1 MSTSTPE
8 NRFLVNLNAEQKQLF
23 KIAEK
28 YGWNRQK
35 LLDNAQKEIEKAGL
49 GISKDTLRK
58 RFDRLSER
66 YNTYNAALAKEDD
79 TPVPQYPQDKEDPV
93 EDRKESEITYL
104 RKQLN
109 SVRNENNKLRVRSYV
124 ATEVV
129 ESLRAE
135 IAEVEYDKFYINVKK
150 QNDGNNHLVLPISDA
165 HYGEVVVG
173 ANVHNVNEYN
183 PEISKERHIKL
194 FEKAIE
200 MGREHNCGTI
210 DILMLGDLFSGNIH
224 DELKETNA
232 GPLTKLLVDYFKF
245 IVGAFKGMMTQFKQM
260 NIFCVVGNHS
270 RTNQK
275 WQAKNKCY
283 DNYEYILYK
292 FIEEVFA
299 ETKGVTVHVAEAPS
313 DIAVI
318 GEQKWKIEHGDAYR
332 GGGAFC
338 SPISTVT
345 RDNFKDYGMF
355 MKMGIDFDVSIMGH
369 WHRGGE
375 WFLGGKCIPIFL
387 NPSIIGPNEYSIEK
401 LHETF
406 PASSYIFVTNGKE
419 ITNQTLFQL
428 Q

>member
-1 MSTSTPE
+1 MKASTPE
-8 NRFLVNLNAEQKQLF
+8 SGFIVNLNAEQKELF
-23 KIAEK
+23 KIAQK

-35 LLDNAQKEIEKAGL
+35 LLDNAQKEIDKAGL
-49 GISKDTLRK
+49 GITKDTLRK

-66 YNTYNAALAKEDD
+66 FNTYNAALSKDEN
-79 TPVPQYPQDKEDPV
+79 VPQYPQDKEDPV
-93 EDRKESEITYL
+93 EDRKESENTYL
-104 RKQLN
+104 KKQLN
-109 SVRNENNKLRVRSYV
+109 SLRAENNKLRVRSYV
-124 ATEVV
+124 ATELADALKT
-129 ESLRAE
+129 ELT
-135 IAEVEYDKFYINVKK
+135 EVEYDKFYINVKK
-150 QNDGNNHLVLPISDA
+150 ANDGENHLVLPISDA
-165 HYGEVVVG
+165 HYGEVVPSASTHG
-173 ANVHNVNEYN
+173 INEYN
-183 PEISKERHIKL
+183 PDISKARHLKL
-194 FEKAIE
+194 FEKALE
-200 MGREHNCGTI
+200 MARDNKCGTI

-245 IVGAFKGMMTQFKQM
+245 IVGAFKSLKNQFKKM
-260 NIFCVVGNHS
+260 NVYCVVGNHS

-275 WQAKNKCY
+275 WQAKNKAY

-292 FIEEVFA
+292 FIEEAFA
-299 ETKGVTVHVAEAPS
+299 EDPTVSIHVSEAPS

-355 MKMGIDFDVSIMGH
+355 MKMGIDFDVAIMGH

-375 WFLGGKCIPIFL
+375 WFLSGKCIPVFL
-387 NPSIIGPNEYSIEK
+387 NPSIVGPNEYSIEK

-419 ITNQTLFQL
+419 ITSQTLFML